1 MNGQLIEVDS
11 TSAGIRAA
19 TGGTLAG
26 VIADA
31 TDAIEAAI
39 DLTSG
44 PGHASVT
51 TANSVSGASI
61 MFDMADASGK
71 PIVVSDFQP
80 ISREL
85 RTSGAL
91 LISEDMSSA
100 VTTQIEHG
108 EYPTDDQLNSGTA
121 LAIAP
126 DKTGSI
132 GFTSDVQRYQF
143 ALDINGD
150 GTRSADEIFTLDAAT
165 KNFDEELERIATA
178 MNAAAGDAVTV
189 QVVNDQLEIANNRTD
204 GVSIAFDAATSL
216 QSDELSPVPFGTA
229 YFKPD
234 ESADD
239 DLSDDT
245 DVVTLPNSAL
255 AISQGGLL
263 VTPPDSTAS
272 LQLEEG
278 KIFQFR
284 VNGHSP

>member
-1 MNGQLIEVDS
+1 
-11 TSAGIRAA
+11 
-19 TGGTLAG
+19 
-26 VIADA
+26 
-31 TDAIEAAI
+31 
-39 DLTSG
+39 
-44 PGHASVT
+44 
-51 TANSVSGASI
+51 
-61 MFDMADASGK
+61 MADASGK

-132 GFTSDVQRYQF
+132 GFTSEVQRYQF

-150 GTRSADEIFTLDAAT
+150 GTLSADETFIALDAAT
-165 KNFDEELERIATA
+165 KNFDEELEGIATA
-178 MNAAAGDAVTV
+178 MNAAAGDEVTV
-189 QVVNDQLEIANNRTD
+189 QVVNDQLKIANNRTD

-234 ESADD
+234 EWPMM
-239 DLSDDT
+239 T
-245 DVVTLPNSAL
+245 
-255 AISQGGLL
+255 
-263 VTPPDSTAS
+263 
-272 LQLEEG
+272 
-278 KIFQFR
+278 FR
-284 VNGHSP
+284 TIRMW